1 VRSDPFHFASAEPA
15 LGDLVPVVV
24 EVPDAFGARRVEVR
38 STPDGEPRYA
48 EATVDRRGYGSTWWR
63 AEVEARNPVTRY
75 RFKLDT
81 VAGPRWLTALGVFAH
96 DVPDV
101 FDFRAVCY
109 EAPPPWS
116 ADAVVYQIFPDRFA
130 SSSPKAAPGWAV
142 ECAWDTPVIGRGP
155 EAARQFYGG
164 DLDGIAAHL
173 DHIAD
178 LGADTVYLT
187 PIFPAPSNH
196 RYDASS
202 FDGVD
207 PLLGGDPA
215 LVRLSEKVHAR
226 GMRLIGDLTTNH
238 CGSAH
243 PWFAAALAGGPEREM
258 FYFDGEAYES
268 WLGVP
273 SLPKLN
279 WGSPELRRR
288 VVEVATRWLEPPY
301 NLDGWRVDVA
311 NMTGRRGAD
320 AYTHEV
326 ARLLRRSV
334 RATKSDGLLVAE
346 HAHDAT
352 DDLDRDGWHGTMNYA
367 GFMRP
372 VLGWLRRRESLPSA
386 HQYGHGGSEMV
397 ATMRSF
403 AALQSWRSLTHSW
416 TMLGSH
422 DTERLHSVVDQPL
435 VEVAVGLLMTLP
447 GVPMIFAGDEVGL
460 LGDNGEDA
468 RRPMPWPV
476 PDHPSLPLYRSLIAL
491 RRKHE
496 ALRRGSL
503 RWAYADDNAV
513 AFLRSTVDETLLVLA
528 RRGPGAPIR
537 LDLPGAVA
545 ENLYGGAPSVELCA
559 DGPTLQ
565 IFRLH
570 LMDA

>member
-1 VRSDPFHFASAEPA
+1 VLTEPFHHADAAPS

-48 EATVDRRGYGSTWWR
+48 EATLDRRRGGSTWWR

-81 VAGPRWLTALGVFAH
+81 AAGPRWLTALGVFAH

-101 FDFRAVCY
+101 FDFRVVCY

-130 SSSPKAAPGWAV
+130 SSSPKAAPDWAV
-142 ECAWDTPVIGRGP
+142 PCAWDTPVIGRGP
-155 EAARQFYGG
+155 EASRQFYGG
-164 DLDGIAAHL
+164 DLDGITAHL

-215 LVRLSEKVHAR
+215 LVRLSDAVHAR
-226 GMRLIGDLTTNH
+226 GMRLVGDLTTNH
-238 CGSAH
+238 CGSTH
-243 PWFAAALAGGPEREM
+243 PWFTAALAGGPEREL

-288 VVEVATRWLEPPY
+288 IVENAQRWLEPPY

-326 ARLLRRSV
+326 ARLLRRAISDK
-334 RATKSDGLLVAE
+334 RQDGLLVAE

-372 VLGWLRRRESLPSA
+372 VLGWLRGGVHGRSA
-386 HQYGHGGSEMV
+386 SSRGGHGGAEMV
-397 ATMRSF
+397 ATMRAF

-422 DTERLHSVVDQPL
+422 DTERLHSMVDQSL

-460 LGDNGEDA
+460 LGVNGEDA
-468 RRPMPWPV
+468 RRPMPWPL
-476 PDHPSLPLYRSLIAL
+476 PDHPSLPVYRSLIAL
-491 RRKHE
+491 RRQHE

-503 RWAYADDNAV
+503 RWVYVEDNAV
-513 AFLRSTVDETLLVLA
+513 AFLRSTVDSKLDSTVDETLLVLA
-528 RRGPGAPIR
+528 RRRPGEPIQ
-537 LDLPGAVA
+537 LDLPLSSA
-545 ENLYGGAPSVELCA
+545 ESLY

-570 LMDA
+570 PLDA